1 MYPSVPI
8 PTDNIYKFACLF
20 GLALIVSSIF
30 AFFSYYDSAL
40 DRKVKYAEAIV
51 TLEAKEQRTVVE
63 EHTLAMSRKIFET
76 TQSNETWVNNALYVV
91 LTFGLVVSIGGAERW
106 YRLIQ
111 SRDDKLASL
120 QIAKLEAEIAALNA
134 QASPSSPP
142 CA

>member
-1 MYPSVPI
+1 MTPSLPI

-30 AFFSYYDSAL
+30 AYVTSYTSAL
-40 DRKVKYAEAIV
+40 DRKIKYAEAIIV
-51 TLEAKEQRTVVE
+51 LEAREQRSKTE
-63 EHTLAMSRKIFET
+63 NDTLAMHKKLVEVT
-76 TQSNETWVNNALYVV
+76 KSNEAAATNAIFVV
-91 LTFGLVVSIGGAERW
+91 LIVGLLLSVFGANRW
-106 YRLIQ
+106 YRDIQ
-111 SRDDKLASL
+111 IRDDRLVAL